1 MNMKTLGVIGGL
13 GPMATAYFMEL
24 VTTMTDAP
32 RDQEHLPML
41 VASAPYIPD
50 RTAHILDNTQPDP
63 TPVMEQVGRS
73 LLSAGAEVL
82 AIPCITA
89 HHFLPR
95 LEKALDVPFVNGVEQ
110 TVLHLKDH
118 GVEKVGI
125 LATDGTVRSKL
136 LHKALERHG
145 LCPVEPEENAQKDV
159 MHLVYHNIKAG
170 KPAEMD
176 RFYNAAESL
185 INQGAQVSILGCTE
199 LPLLKK
205 VRPLGPG
212 FIDTLEVLAQQSVLA
227 CGATLKQEYLH
238 LITK

>member
-1 MNMKTLGVIGGL
+1 MERKTLGVIGGL

-32 RDQEHLPML
+32 CDQEHLPMI

-50 RTAHILDNTQPDP
+50 RTAHILDASEPDP
-63 TPVMEQVGRS
+63 APVMEAVGRS

-95 LEKALDVPFVNGVEQ
+95 LESALQAEFVNGVEQ
-110 TVLHLKDH
+110 TVLHLKEH

-136 LHKALERHG
+136 LHKALENHG
-145 LCPVEPEENAQKDV
+145 LCPVVPSESAQRDV
-159 MHLVYHNIKAG
+159 MHLVYRNIKAG

-185 INQGAQVSILGCTE
+185 MNQGAQVSILGCTE

-212 FIDTLEVLAQQSVLA
+212 FIDTLEVLAQQSILA
-227 CGATLKQEYLH
+227 CGGKLKQEYLH

>member
-1 MNMKTLGVIGGL
+1 MKTLGVIGGL

-24 VTTMTDAP
+24 LTTMTDAP
-32 RDQEHLPML
+32 CDQAHLPMM

-50 RTAHILDNTQPDP
+50 RTAHILDNTKEDP
-63 TPVMEQVGRS
+63 TSAMAAVGRT
-73 LLSAGAEVL
+73 LLQAGAEVL

-95 LEKALDVPFVNGVEQ
+95 LEEALQAEFVNGVEK
-110 TVLHLKDH
+110 TVLHLKEH

-125 LATDGTVRSKL
+125 LATDGTIRSR
-136 LHKALERHG
+136 LHHEALEKEG
-145 LCPVEPEENAQKDV
+145 LCPVVPRENAQKDL
-159 MHLVYHNIKAG
+159 MHLIYHNVKAG

-176 RFYNAAESL
+176 RFYNAVESL

-212 FIDTLEVLAQQSVLA
+212 FIDTLEVLAQQSILA
-227 CGATLKQEYLH
+227 CGAALKQEYLH

>member
-1 MNMKTLGVIGGL
+1 MERKTLGVIGGL

-24 VTTMTDAP
+24 ITTMTDAP
-32 RDQEHLPML
+32 CDQEHLPML

-50 RTAHILDNTQPDP
+50 RTAHILDPNEPDP
-63 TPVMEQVGRS
+63 TPVMEAVGRS
-73 LLSAGAEVL
+73 LLSAGAQVL

-95 LEKALDVPFVNGVEQ
+95 LEAALQAEFVNGVEK
-110 TVLHLKDH
+110 TVLHLKEH

-136 LHKALERHG
+136 LHKALGKEG
-145 LCPVEPEENAQKDV
+145 LLPVVPSESAQKDV
-159 MHLVYHNIKAG
+159 MHLVYRNIKAG

-212 FIDTLEVLAQQSVLA
+212 FIDTLEVLAQQSILA
-227 CGATLKQEYLH
+227 CGCTLKQEYLH

>member
-1 MNMKTLGVIGGL
+1 MERKTLGVIGGL

-24 VTTMTDAP
+24 VTAMTDAP
-32 RDQEHLPML
+32 CDQEHLPMI

-50 RTAHILDNTQPDP
+50 RTAHILDSSAPDP
-63 TPVMEQVGRS
+63 TPVMETVGRS
-73 LLSAGAEVL
+73 LLNAGAEVL

-95 LEKALDVPFVNGVEQ
+95 LEAALHAEFVNGVEQ
-110 TVLHLKDH
+110 TVLHLKEH

-125 LATDGTVRSKL
+125 LATDGTVRSRL

-145 LCPVEPEENAQKDV
+145 LCPVVPSESAQKDV

-185 INQGAQVSILGCTE
+185 MNQGAQVSILGCTE

-212 FIDTLEVLAQQSVLA
+212 FIDTLEVLAQQSILA
-227 CGATLKQEYLH
+227 CGAALKQEYLH

>member
-32 RDQEHLPML
+32 CDQAHLPML
-41 VASAPYIPD
+41 AASAPYIPD
-50 RTAHILDNTQPDP
+50 RTAHILNNSEPDP
-63 TPVMEQVGRS
+63 TPVMESVGRS
-73 LLSAGAEVL
+73 LLSAGAQVL

-89 HHFLPR
+89 HHFLPQ
-95 LEKALDVPFVNGVEQ
+95 LEESLQAEFVNGVEQ

-125 LATDGTVRSKL
+125 LATDGTIRSQL
-136 LHKALERHG
+136 LHKALEKEG
-145 LCPVEPEENAQKDV
+145 LCPVVPSESAQKDV

-212 FIDTLEVLAQQSVLA
+212 FIDTLEVLAQQSILA
-227 CGATLKQEYLH
+227 CGAPLKREYLH

>member
-1 MNMKTLGVIGGL
+1 MERKTLGVIGGL

-24 VTTMTDAP
+24 ITAMTDAP
-32 RDQEHLPML
+32 TDQAHIAML

-50 RTAHILDNTQPDP
+50 RTAHILDSREPDP
-63 TPVMEQVGRS
+63 TPVMEAVGKN
-73 LLSAGAEVL
+73 LLQAGAQVL

-95 LEKALDVPFVNGVEQ
+95 LTEALQAEFVNGVES
-110 TVLHLKDH
+110 TVVHLKEH

-125 LATDGTVRSKL
+125 LATDGTVRSRL
-136 LHKALERHG
+136 LHNALERHG
-145 LCPVEPEENAQKDV
+145 LTPVVPSESAQKDV
-159 MHLVYHNIKAG
+159 MHLVYRNIKAG
-170 KPAEMD
+170 KPAQMD

-185 INQGAQVSILGCTE
+185 MNQGAQVSILGCTE

-212 FIDTLEVLAQQSVLA
+212 FIDTLEVLAQQSILA
-227 CGATLKQEYLH
+227 CGGTLKQEYLH

>member
-1 MNMKTLGVIGGL
+1 MDRKTLGVIGGL

-24 VTTMTDAP
+24 VTAMTDVTC
-32 RDQEHLPML
+32 DQDHLPM
-41 VASAPYIPD
+41 VICSAPYIPD
-50 RTAHILDNTQPDP
+50 RTAHILDNTKDDP
-63 TPVMEQVGRS
+63 TPVMEQVGRA
-73 LLSAGAEVL
+73 LLSAGAQVL

-95 LEKALDVPFVNGVEQ
+95 LETALQAPFVNGVRE
-110 TVLHLKDH
+110 TVLHLKAH

-125 LATDGTVRSKL
+125 LATDGTVRSRL
-136 LHKALERHG
+136 LHEALEAEG
-145 LCPVEPEENAQKDV
+145 LCPVVPEESAQKDV

-170 KPAEMD
+170 RPAEMD

-185 INQGAQVSILGCTE
+185 SRQGAQVSILGCTE

-212 FIDTLEVLAQQSVLA
+212 FIDTLEVLAQRSILA
-227 CGATLKQEYLH
+227 CGAPLKKEFEH
-238 LITK
+238 LITR

>member
-1 MNMKTLGVIGGL
+1 MERKTLGVIGGL

-32 RDQEHLPML
+32 VDQEHLPMI

-50 RTAHILDNTQPDP
+50 RTAHILDPNEPDP
-63 TPVMEQVGRS
+63 TPVMEEVGRI
-73 LLSAGAEVL
+73 LLASGANVL

-95 LEKALDVPFVNGVEQ
+95 LETALQAPFVNGVEQ

-125 LATDGTVRSKL
+125 LATDGTVRSRL
-136 LHKALERHG
+136 LHEALEKHG
-145 LCPVEPEENAQKDV
+145 LCPVVPNEKAQKDV
-159 MHLVYHNIKAG
+159 MHLVYKNIKAG

-212 FIDTLEVLAQQSVLA
+212 FIDTLEVLAQQSILA
-227 CGATLKQEYLH
+227 CGCKLKQEYLH

>member
-1 MNMKTLGVIGGL
+1 MKTLGVIGGL

-32 RDQEHLPML
+32 CDQEHLPMV

-50 RTAHILDNTQPDP
+50 RTAHILDSAQPDP
-63 TPVMEQVGRS
+63 TPVMEEVGRM
-73 LLSAGAEVL
+73 LLHSGANVL
-82 AIPCITA
+82 AVPCITA

-95 LEKALDVPFVNGVEQ
+95 LETALQAEFVNGVEQ
-110 TVLHLKDH
+110 TVLHLKEH

-125 LATDGTVRSKL
+125 LATDGTVRSRL
-136 LHKALERHG
+136 LHTALEKHG
-145 LCPVEPEENAQKDV
+145 LCPVVPNENAQKDV

-212 FIDTLEVLAQQSVLA
+212 FIDTLEVLAQQSILA
-227 CGATLKQEYLH
+227 CGGNLKQEYLH

>member
-1 MNMKTLGVIGGL
+1 MKRKTLGVIGGL

-24 VTTMTDAP
+24 VTAMTDAP
-32 RDQEHLPML
+32 CDQEHLPM
-41 VASAPYIPD
+41 VIASAPYIPD
-50 RTAHILDNTQPDP
+50 RTAHILDSTKEDP
-63 TPVMEQVGRS
+63 TPVMEEVGRT
-73 LLSAGAEVL
+73 LLSSGAEVL

-95 LEKALDVPFVNGVEQ
+95 LESALNAEFVNGVEQ
-110 TVLHLKDH
+110 TVLHLKEH

-125 LATDGTVRSKL
+125 LATDGTVQSRL
-136 LHKALERHG
+136 LHKALEKEG
-145 LCPVEPEENAQKDV
+145 LCPVVPSERAQKDV
-159 MHLVYHNIKAG
+159 MHLVYRNIKAG

-212 FIDTLEVLAQQSVLA
+212 FIDTLEVLAQQCVLT
-227 CGATLKQEYLH
+227 CGAPLKQEYLH

>member
-1 MNMKTLGVIGGL
+1 MERKTLGVIGGL

-24 VTTMTDAP
+24 ITAMTDAP
-32 RDQEHLPML
+32 CDQEHLPML

-50 RTAHILDNTQPDP
+50 RTAHILDSSAPDP
-63 TPVMEQVGRS
+63 TPVMEQVGRN
-73 LLSAGAEVL
+73 LLNAGAQIL

-95 LEKALDVPFVNGVEQ
+95 LESALQAAFVNGVER
-110 TVLHLKDH
+110 TVLHLKEH

-125 LATDGTVRSKL
+125 LATDGTVCSRL
-136 LHKALERHG
+136 LHEALEKEG
-145 LCPVEPEENAQKDV
+145 LCPVVPSESAQKDV
-159 MHLVYHNIKAG
+159 MHLVYRNIKAG

-185 INQGAQVSILGCTE
+185 MNQGAQVSILGCTE

-212 FIDTLEVLAQQSVLA
+212 FIDTLEVLAQQSILA
-227 CGATLKQEYLH
+227 CGGKLKQEYLH